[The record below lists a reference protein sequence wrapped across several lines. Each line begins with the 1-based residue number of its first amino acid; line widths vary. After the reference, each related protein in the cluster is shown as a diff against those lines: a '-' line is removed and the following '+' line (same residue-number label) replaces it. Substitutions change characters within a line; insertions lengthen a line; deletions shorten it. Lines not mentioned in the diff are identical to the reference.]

1 MSDNMVSAIRSIIDR
16 INGQRSSV
24 IGHSQLTATNDQQ
37 GVHLFFDAASPEK
50 HVFPGLILF
59 YGTQWLK
66 CFPDGTIAAK
76 LKYRPD
82 GISLKNLQY
91 RQDGTV

>member
-1 MSDNMVSAIRSIIDR
+1 MVSAIRSIIDR

-24 IGHSQLTATNDQQ
+24 IGHSQPTATNDQQ

-59 YGTQWLK
+59 YGNRTFPQRR
-66 CFPDGTIAAK
+66 FPDIVSDTSPIYLRFSTNA
-76 LKYRPD
+76 L
-82 GISLKNLQY
+82 
-91 RQDGTV
+91 